1 MKNKSTKH
9 ALLASILSIVMC
21 FAMLIGSTFAWFTD
35 EVKSGMNKIVAGN
48 LNVELYHSNGNV
60 SEEKVDEGT
69 KLFIG
74 KDGNDI
80 LWEPGAMVYENFT
93 VKNEGTLA
101 LKYRLTLNSNFNLVD
116 GKSLKDVLKVAV
128 IEGSFEGDRATA
140 QALTFDKT
148 LADFEQTGVLAAG
161 AADDTYAIVIYWE
174 PSDRDND
181 YNIAG
186 SELFVEIGASLVATQ
201 AASENDSFDNNYDE
215 NAELPSDIVS
225 YEVTPDNIQEY
236 LNGEHGSLLNAK
248 LILAPGNY
256 GTLNLSA
263 PSKFVDTVYT
273 CVDGNGH
280 SQTPLT
286 FTDADEFNAHFTA
299 GSWHSTPRYTR
310 TISNLTLVGQEGVTV
325 NGMTITSGHVYGDNV
340 YDPVRDKTVN
350 GSCYYMTLNIS
361 NVSFVGIDFVAKVN
375 IATSDLNT
383 FIDGVTFEDCSFTT
397 NGTTSNDGA
406 GLRYYNESNN
416 GNIRDLTVKNCSFE
430 NCFQGIYT
438 SNIVGVTVSDCNFST
453 TGHNAIAIQSGAHGP
468 VNHKAVVIEN
478 NTFTGIRD
486 RIIRFGSVDADTQ
499 ITIKNNTATAS
510 GDGDGEVIKAQ
521 SLAQGV
527 TYDISNNSW
536 GEGTKVANPEFADK

>member
-1 MKNKSTKH
+1 
-9 ALLASILSIVMC
+9 
-21 FAMLIGSTFAWFTD
+21 
-35 EVKSGMNKIVAGN
+35 
-48 LNVELYHSNGNV
+48 
-60 SEEKVDEGT
+60 
-69 KLFIG
+69 
-74 KDGNDI
+74 
-80 LWEPGAMVYENFT
+80 
-93 VKNEGTLA
+93 
-101 LKYRLTLNSNFNLVD
+101 
-116 GKSLKDVLKVAV
+116 
-128 IEGSFEGDRATA
+128 
-140 QALTFDKT
+140 
-148 LADFEQTGVLAAG
+148 
-161 AADDTYAIVIYWE
+161 
-174 PSDRDND
+174 
-181 YNIAG
+181 
-186 SELFVEIGASLVATQ
+186 
-201 AASENDSFDNNYDE
+201 
-215 NAELPSDIVS
+215 
-225 YEVTPDNIQEY
+225 
-236 LNGEHGSLLNAK
+236 
-248 LILAPGNY
+248 
-256 GTLNLSA
+256 
-263 PSKFVDTVYT
+263 
-273 CVDGNGH
+273 
-280 SQTPLT
+280 
-286 FTDADEFNAHFTA
+286 
-299 GSWHSTPRYTR
+299 
-310 TISNLTLVGQEGVTV
+310 
-325 NGMTITSGHVYGDNV
+325 MTITSGHVYGDNV

-361 NVSFVGIDFVAKVN
+361 NVSFVGIDFAAKVN

-478 NTFTGIRD
+478 NTFTGIGD

-510 GDGDGEVIKAQ
+510 GDSDGEVIKAQ